1 MHDTRIRAVDAP
13 APSIRSA
20 RRRWPT
26 TCLAVTFALLVAPGL
41 PGSGGAAPGSPRLC
55 AQEAPYRGLPVE
67 GGVAE
72 TALLLRQMG
81 GVKRVLLIAAHPDDE
96 DTALLAE
103 LARFEGARAAYLS
116 LTRGEGGQDLIG
128 PELGKGLGL
137 IRTGELLAARRLDGA
152 EQYFSRAY
160 DFGFSKTMAESF
172 GHWPR
177 DTLLGDMVWV
187 IRTFRP
193 QVVVSIF
200 SGTPADGHG
209 QHQVAGD
216 LAPIAFRM
224 AADSTAFPEQLRRGA
239 RPWQARKLYR
249 RTWRSS
255 DSVTLRIPTGN
266 YDPVLGLSPFQLAM
280 LSRSQHRSQD
290 MGQPRPPGPR
300 FTRLM
305 ILRNLTGA
313 APGEGLFAGIDTTLV
328 GLADGVAP
336 GRRQEARRELAAY
349 RAAVQEARESLRA
362 LDPGAAVPSLQRAVD
377 AVDSARALAGGGD
390 PASVAGLDRQ
400 SDLANRALLSASGVT
415 FRFRA
420 EDDLWIPGATVRV
433 HAELWNGGSRPVH
446 AAAPTLS
453 LPDGWSA
460 RLLPADSARDA
471 PSGRQGFFGVAPAAA
486 GGSAG
491 LDLPAGRLARWTF
504 DVDVPADARPTEEYF
519 LRQDTAGD
527 LYRWPDDPALRA
539 RPLDP
544 PLATG
549 RMSVRV
555 GNGRAVRAAGDVRY
569 RGVDKA
575 RGEFWRPVYVV
586 PRVSVA
592 VEPGVLVWPTG
603 SAGAGGP
610 EAGGRPVTV
619 TVRSE
624 AHDTLDLQVGLDLP
638 GGWTTDPAS
647 TRVVLDERGA
657 TESRTFTLKPA
668 ADGEQ
673 GGSAAEGQEGPDG
686 SRTFRIRALARAA
699 GRAAREGHG
708 PWSRQLALLDF
719 PHIDPVPLYRD
730 ATVRLERFPVRVDRS
745 RRVGYVMGSG
755 DAVPDAIRQ
764 LGLSVTMIGPG
775 QLRSGDLS
783 AFDVIV
789 LGVRAYEVRRDL
801 QAANQRLL
809 DWVRDGGTL
818 IVQYNKYE
826 YVDGGFP
833 PFPATMAHPHDR
845 VTDEHAPVELLHPD
859 APVLI
864 SPNRIGPGD
873 FEGWIQERG
882 LYFLH
887 RWDPRYTP
895 LLSMHDAGEA
905 PKEGSLL
912 VAGVGKGVYVYTG
925 LDFFRELPAGVP
937 GAYRLFANLLSLRPE
952 AWRAWREGA
961 GGDS

>member
-1 MHDTRIRAVDAP
+1 MHETTTRASGAP
-13 APSIRSA
+13 APVA
-20 RRRWPT
+20 RLP
-26 TCLAVTFALLVAPGL
+26 LARTSTVLVAVALTALAAPGL
-41 PGSGGAAPGSPRLC
+41 PGSGGPAPGSPPLV

-67 GGVAE
+67 GGVTE

-103 LARFEGARAAYLS
+103 LARFEGARAAYLA

-137 IRTGELLAARRLDGA
+137 IRTEELLAARRLDGA
-152 EQYFSRAY
+152 EQFFSRAY

-177 DTLLGDMVWV
+177 DTLLSDMVWV

-193 QVVVSIF
+193 QVIVSIF

-216 LAPIAFRM
+216 LTPIAFRE
-224 AADSTAFPEQLRRGA
+224 AADSTKFPEQLRWGA
-239 RPWQARKLYR
+239 RPWRAEKLYR

-305 ILRNLTGA
+305 LLQNLTKA
-313 APGEGLFAGIDTTLV
+313 APGAGLFAGIDTTLT

-336 GRRQEARRELAAY
+336 KRRQAAGRELVAY
-349 RAAVQEARESLRA
+349 RTAVQVARDSLRA
-362 LDPGAAVPSLQRAVD
+362 LDPGAAVPPLQRAVG
-377 AVDSARALAGGGD
+377 AIDSARAIAEGAD
-390 PASVAGLDRQ
+390 PAARAALDRQ
-400 SDLANRALLSASGVT
+400 AGLAARALLSASGVT

-433 HAELWNGGSRPVH
+433 HAELWNGGSRPVQ
-446 AAAPTLS
+446 AGAPELA

-460 RLLPADSARDA
+460 RLLPADSVRAAGSRR
-471 PSGRQGFFGVAPAAA
+471 PGFFGVAPSAA
-486 GGSAG
+486 GGRSG
-491 LDLPAGRLARWTF
+491 LRLPAGRLARWTF
-504 DVDVPADARPTEEYF
+504 DVHVPADARPTEEYF
-519 LRQDTAGD
+519 LRQDTVGD
-527 LYRWPDDPALRA
+527 LYRWPEDPSLRA
-539 RPLDP
+539 RPLNP

-555 GNGRAVRAAGDVRY
+555 GDGQAVSATGEVRY

-586 PRVSVA
+586 PRVSVT
-592 VEPGVLVWPTG
+592 VEPGVVVWPAESEGADGTVD
-603 SAGAGGP
+603 AG
-610 EAGGRPVTV
+610 RQVTV

-624 AHDTLDLQVGLDLP
+624 AHDTLDLDVGLDLP
-638 GGWTTDPAS
+638 GGWTSDPAS
-647 TRVVLDERGA
+647 TRIVLDERGA
-657 TESRTFTLKPA
+657 TESRTFTLRPGG
-668 ADGEQ
+668 DGAQ
-673 GGSAAEGQEGPDG
+673 GAGDASGQEGPDG
-686 SRTFRIRALARAA
+686 SRTYRVTAAARAA
-699 GRAAREGHG
+699 GRTAAAGHG
-708 PWSRQLALLDF
+708 PWSRELTLLGF
-719 PHIDPVPLYRD
+719 PHTDPVPLYRD
-730 ATVRLERFPVRVDRS
+730 ASVRLERFPVRVDRS
-745 RRVGYVMGSG
+745 RKVGYVMGSG

-764 LGLSVTMIGPG
+764 LGLPVSMIGPE

-789 LGVRAYEVRRDL
+789 LGVRAYEVRKDL

-809 DWVRDGGTL
+809 DWVRAGGTL

-826 YVDGGFP
+826 YVDGGYP
-833 PFPATMAHPHDR
+833 PYSATMAHPHDR
-845 VTDEHAPVELLHPD
+845 VTDEHAPVTLLHPNS
-859 APVLI
+859 PVL
-864 SPNRIGPGD
+864 SEPNRIGPGD
-873 FEGWIQERG
+873 FDGWIQERG

-887 RWDPRYTP
+887 SWDDRYTP

-912 VAGVGKGVYVYTG
+912 VATLGKGVYVYTG
-925 LDFFRELPAGVP
+925 LDFFRELPVGVP

-952 AWRAWREGA
+952 AWRRWREGA
-961 GGDS
+961 SGGS